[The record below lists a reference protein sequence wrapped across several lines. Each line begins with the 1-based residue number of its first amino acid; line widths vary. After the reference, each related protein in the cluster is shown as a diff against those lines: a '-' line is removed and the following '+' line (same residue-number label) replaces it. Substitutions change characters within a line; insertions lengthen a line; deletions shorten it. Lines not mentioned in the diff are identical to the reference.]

1 MGRKACAQ
9 EEWLYLKG
17 RQLNEVV
24 TRQGSRQQCR
34 KSSTISRLFSSR
46 PVASAAHPH
55 LALPVDTRLQPKKG
69 HRLAPDMIAA
79 QGGCATFE
87 FDEAVPAS
95 VR

>member
-1 MGRKACAQ
+1 MQKEQYHQPTVFIKAS
-9 EEWLYLKG
+9 G
-17 RQLNEVV
+17 
-24 TRQGSRQQCR
+24 
-34 KSSTISRLFSSR
+34 
-46 PVASAAHPH
+46 SAAHPH